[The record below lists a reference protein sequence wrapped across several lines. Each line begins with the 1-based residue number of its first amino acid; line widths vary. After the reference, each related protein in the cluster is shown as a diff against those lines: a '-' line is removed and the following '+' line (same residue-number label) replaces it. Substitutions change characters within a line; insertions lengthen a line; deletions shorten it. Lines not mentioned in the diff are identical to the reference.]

1 MRYTLR
7 QLEVFLA
14 TAHYE
19 NITQAAESISL
30 SQSAASEALKGLEKQ
45 FDIQLF
51 DRVGKRLQLN
61 ELGRLLRPK
70 AEALVERAQD
80 LENAF
85 RQHKD
90 IGALKVGATLSIGNY
105 LAVNIMAEFM
115 SLHPTAEVSLQVANT
130 TTIANKISNFELDVG
145 LVEGELHR
153 PELDVVPW
161 RDDEL
166 CVFCAPSHPLA
177 KKNRLNDSDL
187 LTADWIMRESG
198 SGTRQAFDWAMHGLL
213 PELNISLEL
222 QHTEAIKRAVEAGL
236 GIGCLSS
243 ITLEDAF
250 KRGSLV
256 RLDVP
261 HRNFQRRFYFIL
273 HKDKFRS
280 AGIDNW
286 LALCQKRN
294 GQMVSGETDK

>member
-1 MRYTLR
+1 MKYTLR

-19 NITQAAESISL
+19 NITQAAASIPL
-30 SQSAASEALKGLEKQ
+30 SQSAASEALKSLEKQ

-51 DRVGKRLQLN
+51 DRIGKRLQLN
-61 ELGRLLRPK
+61 ELGRLLRPR
-70 AEALVERAQD
+70 AEALIERAQD

-85 RQHKD
+85 KQHKD

-105 LAVNIMAEFM
+105 LAVNIMAQFM
-115 SLHPTAEVSLQVANT
+115 REHPTAEVSLQVANT
-130 TTIANKISNFELDVG
+130 TAIANKVSNFELDVG

-153 PELDVVPW
+153 PELEVIPW

-166 CVFCAPSHPLA
+166 CVFCAPSHPLTK
-177 KKNRLNDSDL
+177 KKNITDKDL
-187 LTADWIMRESG
+187 LSLSWIMREPG

-222 QHTEAIKRAVEAGL
+222 QHTEAIKRAVEADL
-236 GIGCLSS
+236 GVGCLSR
-243 ITLEDAF
+243 ITLDDAF
-250 KRGSLV
+250 KRGNLMN
-256 RLDVP
+256 LEVP

-273 HKDKFRS
+273 HKDKYRS
-280 AGIDNW
+280 EGIERW
-286 LALCQKRN
+286 LELCRKSVN
-294 GQMVSGETDK
+294 

>member
-1 MRYTLR
+1 MRYALR
-7 QLEVFLA
+7 QLDVFLA

-61 ELGRLLRPK
+61 ELGRLLRPR
-70 AEALVERAQD
+70 AEALIERAQD

-105 LAVNIMAEFM
+105 LAVNIMAQFM
-115 SLHPTAEVSLQVANT
+115 KEHPTADISLQVANT
-130 TTIANKISNFELDVG
+130 TTIANRVSNFELDVG

-153 PELDVVPW
+153 PELEVIPW

-177 KKNRLNDSDL
+177 GKKTISDTDL
-187 LTADWIMRESG
+187 VAANWIMRESG

-213 PELNISLEL
+213 PELTISLEL

-250 KRGSLV
+250 KRGNLI
-256 RLDVP
+256 RLEAP

-273 HKDKFRS
+273 HKDKYRS
-280 AGIDNW
+280 EGIERW
-286 LALCQKRN
+286 LELCRK
-294 GQMVSGETDK
+294 SAA

>member
-1 MRYTLR
+1 MKYTLR

-14 TAHYE
+14 TAHFE
-19 NITQAAESISL
+19 NITHAAESISM
-30 SQSAASEALKGLEKQ
+30 SQSAASEALKGLETQ
-45 FDIQLF
+45 FNIQLF

-70 AEALVERAQD
+70 AEALIERAQD

-85 RQHKD
+85 KQHKD

-115 SLHPTAEVSLQVANT
+115 REHPSTEVSLEVANT

-145 LVEGELHR
+145 LIEGELHR
-153 PELDVVPW
+153 PELEVIPW

-166 CVFCAPSHPLA
+166 CVFCAPSHTFA
-177 KKNRLNDSDL
+177 SKKTISDEEL
-187 LTADWIMRESG
+187 LSANWIMREQG

-213 PELNISLEL
+213 PELNITLEL

-236 GIGCLSS
+236 GIGCL
-243 ITLEDAF
+243 L
-250 KRGSLV
+250 SLI
-256 RLDVP
+256 
-261 HRNFQRRFYFIL
+261 HI
-273 HKDKFRS
+273 
-280 AGIDNW
+280 
-286 LALCQKRN
+286 
-294 GQMVSGETDK
+294 

>member
-14 TAHYE
+14 TAHFE

-70 AEALVERAQD
+70 AEALIERAED

-115 SLHPTAEVSLQVANT
+115 RLHPKGEVSLQVANT

-153 PELDVVPW
+153 PELEVIPW

-177 KKNRLNDSDL
+177 KHVNLTDKDL
-187 LTADWIMRESG
+187 LNAVWIMRESG

-213 PELNISLEL
+213 PELNILLEL
-222 QHTEAIKRAVEAGL
+222 QHTEAIKRAVETGL
-236 GIGCLSS
+236 GIGCLSN

-250 KRGSLV
+250 ERGSLV

-261 HRNFQRRFYFIL
+261 HRNFHRRFYFIL
-273 HKDKFRS
+273 HKDKYRS
-280 AGIDNW
+280 AGIESW
-286 LALCQKRN
+286 LELCR
-294 GQMVSGETDK
+294 SS

>member
-1 MRYTLR
+1 MKYTLR

-19 NITQAAESISL
+19 NITQAAASISL
-30 SQSAASEALKGLEKQ
+30 SQSAASEALKSLEKQ

-51 DRVGKRLQLN
+51 DRIGKRLQMN
-61 ELGRLLRPK
+61 ELGRLLRPR
-70 AEALVERAQD
+70 AEALIERAQD

-85 RQHKD
+85 KQHKD

-105 LAVNIMAEFM
+105 LAVNIMAQFM
-115 SLHPTAEVSLQVANT
+115 REHPTAEVSLQVANT
-130 TTIANKISNFELDVG
+130 TAIANKVSNFELDVG

-153 PELDVVPW
+153 SELEVIPW

-166 CVFCAPSHPLA
+166 CVFCSPSHPLA
-177 KKNRLNDSDL
+177 KKKTLNDKDL
-187 LTADWIMRESG
+187 LSLTWIMRESG

-222 QHTEAIKRAVEAGL
+222 QHTEAIKRAVEADL
-236 GIGCLSS
+236 GVGCLSR
-243 ITLEDAF
+243 ITLDDAF

-256 RLDVP
+256 KLDVP

-273 HKDKFRS
+273 HKDKYRS
-280 AGIDNW
+280 EGIERW
-286 LALCQKRN
+286 LELCRN
-294 GQMVSGETDK
+294 SEGS

>member
-1 MRYTLR
+1 LGAVRLGMRYTLR

-14 TAHYE
+14 TAHFE

-51 DRVGKRLQLN
+51 DRIGKRLQLN

-80 LENAF
+80 LEDAF

-115 SLHPTAEVSLQVANT
+115 SLHPEAEVSLQVANT

-153 PELDVVPW
+153 PELDVIPW

-166 CVFCAPSHPLA
+166 CVFCAPSHPFA
-177 KKNRLNDSDL
+177 KKTQLDDEDL
-187 LTADWIMRESG
+187 LTAGWIMREPG
-198 SGTRQAFDWAMHGLL
+198 SGTRQSFDWAMHGLL

-250 KRGSLV
+250 KRGSLI

-280 AGIDNW
+280 AGVDNW
-286 LALCQKRN
+286 LELCR
-294 GQMVSGETDK
+294 SSST